1 MTNIRFH
8 LIALSIIIAFV
19 LVVFYLSGQFTGQSQ
34 EKGQAA
40 SERTIKVWEASWG
53 LNCQDA
59 PLKDP
64 NAALSP
70 QKRSDIK
77 KNNVL
82 ERVRR
87 MCDGQVTCQFKADKA
102 TLGDVAPDRRC
113 SPELSLIYRCYELD
127 RPWQIRAENRQQVVF
142 SCRQPG

>member
-19 LVVFYLSGQFTGQSQ
+19 LVVFYLTGQFSGQSQ
-34 EKGQAA
+34 QAA
-40 SERTIKVWEASWG
+40 NPQGERTIKIWEASWG

-59 PLKDP
+59 PLKNPD
-64 NAALSP
+64 AALSP

-77 KNNVL
+77 KDNVL
-82 ERVRR
+82 EQVRQ
-87 MCDGQVTCQFKADKA
+87 MCDGQVTCQFKASKA

-113 SPELSLIYRCYELD
+113 TPELKLIYRCYELD
-127 RPWQIRAENRQQVVF
+127 RPWQIRAENRQQVAF
-142 SCRQPG
+142 SCRDSR